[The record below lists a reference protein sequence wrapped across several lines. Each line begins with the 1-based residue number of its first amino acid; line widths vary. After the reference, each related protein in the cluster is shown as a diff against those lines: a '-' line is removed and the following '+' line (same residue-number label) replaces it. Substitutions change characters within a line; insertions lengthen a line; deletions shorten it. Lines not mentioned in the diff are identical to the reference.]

1 MSERPERHPITM
13 KHVVYEIPG
22 MESAVVRRD
31 EAYRTSPT
39 GPLTMD
45 VYSPS
50 SVTPARPL
58 PAVIVV
64 LGYAPRTPNPLGCA
78 FKEMEWS
85 IGWGKL
91 IAASGLAAIFYTTHE
106 PETDLR
112 AVLRYIREQAESL
125 GIDGDRVGL
134 LATSGN
140 APLALSMLM
149 HAKDERLTC
158 GALMCPMTLDTD
170 GATAIA
176 EAAAQWGFVTPAAGR
191 TAADL
196 PPDLPLFIARA
207 GRDEFPGLNAALDR
221 FVADALRHNRPL
233 TVVNHAEGPHAF
245 DLLHDSEATREII
258 RQTLRFLQFQL
269 RA

>member
-13 KHVVYEIPG
+13 KRVVYEIPG

-31 EAYRTSPT
+31 QPYRMTPT

-45 VYSPS
+45 VYYPS
-50 SVTPARPL
+50 NAAPERRLA
-58 PAVIVV
+58 AVVIV
-64 LGYAPRTPNPLGCA
+64 LGYAPKTPNPLGCA

-85 IGWGKL
+85 VCWGRL
-91 IAASGLAAIFYTTHE
+91 IAASGLAAVFYANQE
-106 PETDLR
+106 PDADLR
-112 AVLRYIREQAESL
+112 AVLHHVREQADSL

-134 LATSGN
+134 FATSGN
-140 APLALSMLM
+140 GPLALSMLRE
-149 HAKDERLTC
+149 AKREHLTC
-158 GALMCPMTLDTD
+158 GALIYPLTLDVD
-170 GATAIA
+170 GATEVA

-191 TAADL
+191 TVADL

-207 GRDEFPGLNAALDR
+207 GRDEFPGLNTAIDR
-221 FVADALRHNRPL
+221 FVAESLRHNLPL
-233 TVVNHAEGPHAF
+233 TVVNHAEAPHAF
-245 DLLHDSEATREII
+245 DLFLGSEATREII